1 VEKTPSLLDRFKA
14 VNVNGVNLQ
23 NEANALQ
30 NRLAQIQQGL
40 AECQGAGKMLVDIDP
55 TLPDQYQKFV
65 EAEAKKAQQA
75 AEKKA

>member
-1 VEKTPSLLDRFKA
+1 MEKTPSLLDRFKA
-14 VNVNGVNLQ
+14 VNANGVNLQ

-30 NRLAQIQQGL
+30 TRLAQVQQGL
-40 AECQGAGKMLVDIDP
+40 AECQGAGKMLVEIDP
-55 TLPDQYQKFV
+55 TLPEQYQKLM